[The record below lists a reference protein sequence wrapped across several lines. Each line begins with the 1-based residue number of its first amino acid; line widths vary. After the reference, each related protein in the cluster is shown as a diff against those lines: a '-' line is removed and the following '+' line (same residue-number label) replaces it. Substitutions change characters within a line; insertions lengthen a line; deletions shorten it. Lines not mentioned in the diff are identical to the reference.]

1 MQKADPDKVVKDIG
15 RRLAE
20 LRADRGWTQEQ
31 FAVRLGVTAG
41 YVGRLER
48 GTQSFTV
55 HRLVWLANNLG
66 VRAADLFAAPRSR
79 VVRPGRPKRAARK
92 AAS

>member
-1 MQKADPDKVVKDIG
+1 MRKADPDKVVKDIG

-20 LRADRGWTQEQ
+20 LRAERGWTQEQ

-55 HRLVWLANNLG
+55 HRLVWLANHLG
-66 VRAADLFAAPRSR
+66 VAAADLFVAPKCRE
-79 VVRPGRPKRAARK
+79 VRTGRPRHAQK
-92 AAS
+92 

>member
-1 MQKADPDKVVKDIG
+1 MRRVDPDRLVRDIG
-15 RRLAE
+15 RRVAE
-20 LRADRGWTQEQ
+20 LRAERGWTQEQ

-55 HRLVWLANNLG
+55 HRLAWLANHLG
-66 VRAADLFAAPRSR
+66 VRILDLFTPPATR
-79 VVRPGRPKRAARK
+79 VVRPGRPKRERP
-92 AAS
+92 